1 MLLTSHTVIQP
12 AAITAGCVLLNP
24 GCNWGEK
31 TYLEFLFGLYQ
42 QLAVL
47 KYV

>member
-1 MLLTSHTVIQP
+1 MVLTSHAVIQP
-12 AAITAGCVLLNP
+12 AAITAGCVLVNP
-24 GCNWGEK
+24 GCNWREK
-31 TYLEFLFGLYQ
+31 VYLEFFFELYQ